1 LQVIESMAFQRRALS
16 SAIRNFPLIWFML
29 RLADGAVQMATASDG
44 YVGNESPMLNRP
56 ATWGH

>member
-1 LQVIESMAFQRRALS
+1 MAFQRRALS